1 MSFKRIIIII
11 ELCVL
16 LVLAA
21 LTAVFGFNRGVWD
34 RSTFFIMYT
43 DDDLRNDEG
52 WYIPNKTYAGR
63 ASSTVRILL
72 GAMQGKI
79 DLCSENDEKVQL
91 IVETSGSDS
100 LRTVRLFSE
109 DGVTVISDT
118 YSLRERKWSSAY
130 EWDHKID
137 DYVQNNASFKL
148 GISDKAILDMVMGN
162 TQTRLSVHIKA
173 FLIGLLFLALGFAFN
188 FITEAIIKLDKF
200 LLGLFYDNSKNL
212 RISEVGKD
220 LLILPGIILFTVG
233 VIFCTF
239 VLLT

>member
-1 MSFKRIIIII
+1 MRIKRIVIIVEI
-11 ELCVL
+11 CAL
-16 LVLAA
+16 LALAV
-21 LTAVFGFNRGVWD
+21 LTAVLGFNRGVWD
-34 RSTFFIMYT
+34 RSRFIPMKQ
-43 DDDLRNDEG
+43 DGSR
-52 WYIPNKTYAGR
+52 KTYTVKAPSP
-63 ASSTVRILL
+63 AEIVTDETQSIVYFSSED
-72 GAMQGKI
+72 GG
-79 DLCSENDEKVQL
+79 KVQL
-91 IVETSGSDS
+91 SYEAFGDS
-100 LRTVRLFSE
+100 LKTVRFFSE

-162 TQTRLSVHIKA
+162 TQTRLSVHIKE

-220 LLILPGIILFTVG
+220 LLILPGIILFTMG